1 MTGGMPAVV
10 AIVGLGGN
18 AGEPVAA
25 VRAALVALDLLP
37 GTRLLRASRLY
48 RTPAWGL
55 RDQPD
60 FINAAAAIET
70 CLAPRAL
77 LERLLAVER
86 AFGRVRAADG
96 SDRWGPRT
104 LDLDLLLHGEAVVD
118 EPGLR
123 VPHPHLHER
132 AFALLPVM
140 DVAPDARIPGIGTV
154 RDALRALSADV
165 MATDGI
171 QVVG

>member
-1 MTGGMPAVV
+1 MNTAAPAVV

-18 AGEPVAA
+18 EGDPVAA
-25 VRAALVALDLLP
+25 LRAALVGLDLLP
-37 GTRLLRASRLY
+37 GTHLLRASRLY
-48 RTPAWGL
+48 RTPAWGKQ
-55 RDQPD
+55 DQPD
-60 FINAAAAIET
+60 FINAAAALET
-70 CLAPRAL
+70 TLAPRAL

-96 SDRWGPRT
+96 SDRWGPRS
-104 LDLDLLLHGEAVVD
+104 LDLDLLLYGNAVVD

-132 AFALLPVM
+132 AFALLPLV
-140 DVAPDARIPGIGTV
+140 DVAPDAVIPGIGPV
-154 RDALRALSADV
+154 RQALHALMADA

-171 QVVG
+171 EVVG